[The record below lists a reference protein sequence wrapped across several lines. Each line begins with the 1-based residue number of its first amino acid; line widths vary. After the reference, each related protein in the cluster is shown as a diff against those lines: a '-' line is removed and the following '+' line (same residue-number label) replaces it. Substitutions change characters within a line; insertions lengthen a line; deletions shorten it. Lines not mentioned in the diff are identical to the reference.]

1 MKARY
6 VAATAAAS
14 AVVLAAC
21 SGGDSDQASE
31 LANIAQKQ
39 SCASFQGASI
49 PANAIGLP
57 TTGAVVTDAVDTAD
71 TDSAGQARSYC
82 KLTGN
87 IRPFDPAA
95 QPIRFQVNLPKTW
108 NQRALHFGGGGLNG
122 SLVTG
127 TDSSTGELPT
137 TPTPLARGYVTFGS
151 DSGHDSASNAN
162 ASFALNQ
169 EQLLNFGQYSIK
181 KTVDVAKYLVS
192 MMYAQKPKFTYFNG
206 GSQGGHEAVQAAQRY
221 PDDYEGVI
229 AQYPVFN
236 VVHMWSGQNAAGK
249 AIHSAGLGAP
259 SASWLPPAKVTL
271 LFNAVFA
278 ACDSLDGVTDGIVS
292 NIAACNKA
300 FNIDTIKAT
309 MRCPEGADT
318 GNACFSDA
326 QITAIEKISSPVT
339 FDFPYAGGWTTF
351 PKWNILEGVNWNA
364 SWFGSSATV
373 TMDPTTFALSGA
385 SSPMGLST
393 STVRGIMTQ
402 NLTLNPFA
410 FNPNDYKARIQQTS
424 GWLDDVSLDYR
435 RFAAKGGKMLMN
447 HGAAD
452 NSITGETNV
461 ENWKRLV
468 AANGQAEMDKFAR
481 FYYIPGYGH
490 GSGQFTARAGWL
502 AALEDWV
509 EKGSAPQRFVATDGN
524 TTTGTAATNGRT
536 RPLCAYPSYP
546 RYTGTANPTQAQAN
560 DAANFTCT
568 QP

>member
-1 MKARY
+1 
-6 VAATAAAS
+6 
-14 AVVLAAC
+14 
-21 SGGDSDQASE
+21 
-31 LANIAQKQ
+31 
-39 SCASFQGASI
+39 
-49 PANAIGLP
+49 
-57 TTGAVVTDAVDTAD
+57 
-71 TDSAGQARSYC
+71 
-82 KLTGN
+82 
-87 IRPFDPAA
+87 
-95 QPIRFQVNLPKTW
+95 
-108 NQRALHFGGGGLNG
+108 
-122 SLVTG
+122 
-127 TDSSTGELPT
+127 
-137 TPTPLARGYVTFGS
+137 
-151 DSGHDSASNAN
+151 
-162 ASFALNQ
+162 
-169 EQLLNFGQYSIK
+169 
-181 KTVDVAKYLVS
+181 
-192 MMYAQKPKFTYFNG
+192 
-206 GSQGGHEAVQAAQRY
+206 
-221 PDDYEGVI
+221 
-229 AQYPVFN
+229 
-236 VVHMWSGQNAAGK
+236 
-249 AIHSAGLGAP
+249 
-259 SASWLPPAKVTL
+259 
-271 LFNAVFA
+271 
-278 ACDSLDGVTDGIVS
+278 
-292 NIAACNKA
+292 
-300 FNIDTIKAT
+300 